1 MATRG
6 REALVRSR
14 RWDVYYCYQSICG
27 KSRCFPASRSSSSV
41 TPIVQRSLRFALV
54 TLPLLTTVACRA
66 TPGTALPSDPRCA
79 AALQRTDLQ
88 ALLRA
93 LDTVASL
100 APVWDGYSIRR
111 HPVLLVARDT
121 MPTRADSGS
130 CIVLW
135 RHAGP
140 AVTLRASAEPRYSTP
155 LYGFFNGDSLG
166 PRARAGS
173 QEALGG
179 MRRVPA
185 DLFDP
190 LRRLAVRRAVLLP
203 VPPDLRRLGPVG
215 TEIAKQP
222 GRLTGIQADLAIHEG
237 FHLHVQ
243 FPRWF
248 DQPSDHP
255 WPGWDIQPDR
265 AALVARC
272 YAAASDS
279 LALRAEHDAL
289 VSAFRALWVDSGGAD
304 TARAKRHLGAYVEAR
319 RARYARAAR
328 TRIAAGADS
337 VSCPVAED
345 VMELQEGATQW
356 IGHSTSVRA
365 GLNTTAGLD
374 RSYANAQRERFYQ
387 TGAMQLWVLE
397 AMRGR
402 SGVRRITAAISR
414 SRGPGRDGGGSIFGY
429 TMEVAEGR

>member
-1 MATRG
+1 VVPT
-6 REALVRSR
+6 
-14 RWDVYYCYQSICG
+14 
-27 KSRCFPASRSSSSV
+27 
-41 TPIVQRSLRFALV
+41 VQRSLRVALV
-54 TLPLLTTVACRA
+54 ALPLLTGAACR
-66 TPGTALPSDPRCA
+66 TPPGTPPASDPRCA
-79 AALQRTDLQ
+79 TAPRRTDVG

-111 HPVLLVARDT
+111 HAVLLVARDT
-121 MPTRADSGS
+121 VPARADSGS
-130 CIVLW
+130 CIVIW
-135 RHAGP
+135 RHARP
-140 AVTLRASAEPRYSTP
+140 AVTLRVSAEPRYSTP

-173 QEALGG
+173 LEGLEG

-185 DLFDP
+185 DLLHP
-190 LRRLAVRRAVLLP
+190 LRQLGVRRAVLLP

-222 GRLTGIQADLAIHEG
+222 ERLTGIQADLAIHEG

-243 FPRWF
+243 FPRWY
-248 DQPSDHP
+248 DQSSDHA
-255 WPGWDIQPDR
+255 WPDWDVQPDR

-272 YAAASDS
+272 YSGASDS
-279 LALRAEHDAL
+279 LALRVEHNAL
-289 VSAFRALWVDSGGAD
+289 LSAYRALWVDSGGAD
-304 TARAKRHLGAYVEAR
+304 TVRAKRHLIAYGEAR
-319 RARYARAAR
+319 RARYARAALV
-328 TRIAAGADS
+328 RIAAGTDS
-337 VSCPVAED
+337 VPCPVAED

-374 RSYANAQRERFYQ
+374 RSYSNAQRERFYQ

-397 AMRGR
+397 GMRGR
-402 SGVRRITAAISR
+402 SGVRQITAAIAR
-414 SRGPGRDGGGSIFGY
+414 SRGPGKEGGGSIFGY
-429 TMEVAEGR
+429 SMAVAGNP